1 MIFLL
6 TKFEVYF
13 ELLYLSIATTALSTN
28 EFKLL
33 KKRIDDMYQV
43 NLSIDE
49 ADEFKLLNP
58 SLNHFLR
65 MVNDAEAKLSNG

>member
-1 MIFLL
+1 
-6 TKFEVYF
+6 
-13 ELLYLSIATTALSTN
+13 
-28 EFKLL
+28 
-33 KKRIDDMYQV
+33 MYQV